1 MNKIEKEMCP
11 FCRTKNLTL
20 IEEEKEVPSF
30 GKVYVLTMKC
40 SDCDCDKKD
49 IMFEEEQKP
58 CKLMFVIN
66 SEKDLKV
73 KIIYSAEATI
83 KLPQLRLNIP
93 ANSGCICN
101 IGDILDQFEKQLEEE
116 RDATE
121 DQSDKKSF
129 RNSLKKLRKIK
140 FGDISTKL
148 VIEDPSGNSVILDK

>member
-11 FCRTKNLTL
+11 FCKTKNLTL
-20 IEEEKEVPSF
+20 TEEEKIIPSF

-40 SDCDCDKKD
+40 SNCDCDKKD

-58 CKLMFVIN
+58 CKLTFEIK

-73 KIIYSAEATI
+73 KVIYSAEATI

-93 ANSGCICN
+93 ANSGCICT
-101 IGDILDQFEKQLEEE
+101 IGDILNQFGKNLEEE
-116 RDATE
+116 RDAAE
-121 DQSDKKSF
+121 DQSEKKSVK
-129 RNSLKKLRKIK
+129 NHLKKLRKIK

-148 VIEDPSGNSVILDK
+148 VIEDPSGNSVILK